1 LIRRVVPAA
10 ILAAATLA
18 AACLLSDYYVYV
30 LTLVFLAA
38 MVTLGLV
45 LLSGIGGLT
54 SFGQAAFVGVAAYV
68 AAVGATRFGLSP
80 WLTLPLALGITGLL
94 ALLLGAVT
102 VNLSG
107 HYLPLG
113 TLAWGLAMANGF
125 GTVPGLGR
133 YDGIGNLPPL
143 NLLGWVV
150 TGPGFLLCAGLMFL
164 IVLTLAQNL
173 LDSREGRALRA
184 TGTDRLMP
192 ECMGVNTA
200 RVRLVMFVLAAVL
213 AAFAGWAYA
222 QLQRFVSPS
231 PFGIDSGLE
240 YLFMAIIGGSVSLWG
255 ALGGAAVII
264 WAKELLRL
272 WLPALVGRA
281 GDFDLVVFS
290 GLMILLMQSSPAGL
304 GRRMLGVVKAGGG
317 IGPKAVPTA
326 RPSLQ
331 RDRQPG
337 PGTPVLQ
344 VVAVEK
350 RFGGL
355 VANHDVSLEAASG
368 EILAVIG
375 PNGAGK
381 STLFNML
388 SGVTPPTAGRI
399 SLLGTDITRRGAR
412 AIAGLGLGRTFQHAK
427 LTPDMTVLE
436 NIALG
441 AYRLGRSGL
450 FACLVRADRREDH
463 ATLSEAR
470 RLAALCGLGD
480 QVALRAASLP
490 LGSRRLVEVARA
502 LAGQPKLLLLDEPA
516 AGLRA
521 PEKAQLAALLADL
534 RATGLAILLVEHD
547 MEFVMG
553 LADRI
558 VVMNFGEIIARGSP
572 AAVQTDP
579 SVIAAYLGVPA

>member
-1 LIRRVVPAA
+1 V
-10 ILAAATLA
+10 
-18 AACLLSDYYVYV
+18 
-30 LTLVFLAA
+30 
-38 MVTLGLV
+38 
-45 LLSGIGGLT
+45 
-54 SFGQAAFVGVAAYV
+54 
-68 AAVGATRFGLSP
+68 
-80 WLTLPLALGITGLL
+80 
-94 ALLLGAVT
+94 
-102 VNLSG
+102 
-107 HYLPLG
+107 
-113 TLAWGLAMANGF
+113 
-125 GTVPGLGR
+125 
-133 YDGIGNLPPL
+133 
-143 NLLGWVV
+143 
-150 TGPGFLLCAGLMFL
+150 
-164 IVLTLAQNL
+164 
-173 LDSREGRALRA
+173 
-184 TGTDRLMP
+184 
-192 ECMGVNTA
+192 
-200 RVRLVMFVLAAVL
+200 
-213 AAFAGWAYA
+213 
-222 QLQRFVSPS
+222 
-231 PFGIDSGLE
+231 
-240 YLFMAIIGGSVSLWG
+240 
-255 ALGGAAVII
+255 
-264 WAKELLRL
+264 
-272 WLPALVGRA
+272 
-281 GDFDLVVFS
+281 
-290 GLMILLMQSSPAGL
+290 
-304 GRRMLGVVKAGGG
+304 
-317 IGPKAVPTA
+317 
-326 RPSLQ
+326 
-331 RDRQPG
+331 

-399 SLLGTDITRRGAR
+399 SLRGTDITRRGAR

-441 AYRLGRSGL
+441 AYRLGRAGL